1 VGKTVLYGQN
11 DLSAGKQAHYFTIG
25 AMLMFKESKISQRL
39 NNLEQHLKQENPIL
53 SEVVQDF
60 RELDRISRKLGFLQR
75 EESHAN
81 RTPWWPLISILG
93 IYSAGKSTFINNFL
107 QYKLQDV
114 GTQAV
119 DDKFSVLCFTRDDKD
134 RVLPGL
140 ALDADPRFPLYK
152 ISAAIEA
159 VAAGQGEHIDAYLQ
173 LKTCPSPK
181 LRGKI
186 LIDSPGF
193 DADAQRTSTLRITD
207 HIIDLSDLVLVFF
220 DARHPETGSMR
231 DTLEHLVKTSVNRRD
246 SNKFLYILNQIDV
259 TANEDSLEQV
269 FAAWQRALAQYGL
282 TAGSSYAI
290 YNKDSAIAFE
300 SEDVR
305 ARFEGK
311 RDADAT
317 AIYRRIEQVGV
328 ERAYRIVGMLEQIA
342 LMLKQDVVSLLQR
355 FIIRWRHKVLWLE
368 ATILAGLVAAFLALT
383 IWGGYWEGLSLNL
396 PLWELVTKN
405 NYTKYGALAILIAVA
420 GYVHFSIRGWAADRV
435 KKKLLKEIKD
445 PDLISNYQR
454 ALNKNSR
461 WWRSLFSP
469 NPVGWG
475 RRTAAGLVKV
485 VEDSNAYIQKLNDE
499 FTNPSGKEKSE
510 PSVEQQAVEDSN
522 RRDLGRIESENTL
535 GTATGRAPSKNRSN

>member
-1 VGKTVLYGQN
+1 
-11 DLSAGKQAHYFTIG
+11 
-25 AMLMFKESKISQRL
+25 MFKESKINRRL
-39 NNLEQHLKQENPIL
+39 KKLEQHLKQENPIL
-53 SEVVQDF
+53 SDVVQNF

-75 EESHAN
+75 EESHAT

-107 QYKLQDV
+107 QYDLQEV
-114 GTQAV
+114 GIQAV
-119 DDKFSVLCFTRDDKD
+119 DDKFSVICYTRDEKE

-152 ISAAIEA
+152 ISQAIEE
-159 VAAGQGEHIDAYLQ
+159 VAAGKGEHIDAYLQ
-173 LKTCPSPK
+173 LKTCPSPRLK
-181 LRGKI
+181 GTI

-231 DTLEHLVKTSVNRRD
+231 DTLEHLVKKTVNRRD

-259 TANEDSLEQV
+259 TANEDSLEEV

-290 YNKDSAIAFE
+290 YNQDSAITFE
-300 SEDVR
+300 NEDVR

-311 RDADAT
+311 CDADSR

-342 LMLKQDVVSLLQR
+342 QMLKQDVVALLQQ
-355 FIIRWRHKVLWLE
+355 FITRWRRKVMWLE
-368 ATILAGLVAAFLALT
+368 AMIFTGLVATFLALT
-383 IWGGYWEGLSLNL
+383 IWGGYWEGLSLKL
-396 PLWELVTKN
+396 PFWDLIARNSYV
-405 NYTKYGALAILIAVA
+405 KYGVLALLIAGA
-420 GYVHFSIRGWAADRV
+420 GYVHFSIRRWAAGKV
-435 KKKLLKEIKD
+435 KKKLLAKIKD
-445 PDLISNYQR
+445 PDLLTNYQR
-454 ALNKNSR
+454 ALHKSSR
-461 WWRSLFSP
+461 WWRSLFLP
-469 NPVGWG
+469 NPAGWG
-475 RRTAAGLVKV
+475 RHTAAGLEKV

-499 FTNPSGKEKSE
+499 FTNPSGEEKFE
-510 PSVEQQAVEDSN
+510 PSIEQQAAADSH

-535 GTATGRAPSKNRSN
+535 RAADGKINSENRSN